1 MSVAVDYSDPLQE
14 ALIDHRLGPGS
25 IGQLSDEQV
34 RRISDLR
41 ESARLFAR
49 HVAVACPNSYERDN
63 AIQDIDNAASWAA
76 RAIAR
81 HE

>member
-1 MSVAVDYSDPLQE
+1 MSAAVDYSDPVQNE
-14 ALIDHRLGPGS
+14 LIDHRLGPG
-25 IGQLSDEQV
+25 GVGNLNDEQI
-34 RRISDLR
+34 RRIASLR

-49 HVAVACPNSYERDN
+49 HVASACPNSYERDN
-63 AIQDIDNAASWAA
+63 AILEIDNAASWAA